1 MIESADDTKA
11 LNRLQEVLRPSYP
24 LSIPSGPTAL
34 LDYLYIGGFEEAED
48 LDQLRRLGIT
58 HVLNCAAEPGRLQR
72 GRYASNPYPP
82 ESGIYAYDQFSA
94 LDVDGYDIMQH
105 FPRAEVFIN
114 RAKYSGGKVL
124 VHCAAG
130 VNRSGVICVAYVMV
144 DKKLSLFEA
153 VRWIRAKRD
162 VLLTNI
168 GFRKQLVSFARRR
181 GFL

>member
-1 MIESADDTKA
+1 MIESAEDTRA
-11 LNRLQEVLRPSYP
+11 LGRLQELLRPSHP

-34 LDYLYIGGFEEAED
+34 LDYLYIGGFEEAQAVDE
-48 LDQLRRLGIT
+48 LRRLGIT
-58 HVLNCAAEPGRLQR
+58 HVLNCAADPGRLQR
-72 GRYASNPYPP
+72 GRYASNPSPP

-94 LDVDGYDIMQH
+94 QDVDRYDIMQH
-105 FPRAEVFIN
+105 FARAEVFIN

-130 VNRSGVICVAYVMV
+130 VNRSAAICIAYVMV

-153 VRWIRAKRD
+153 VRRIRAKRD
-162 VLLTNI
+162 VLLTNT